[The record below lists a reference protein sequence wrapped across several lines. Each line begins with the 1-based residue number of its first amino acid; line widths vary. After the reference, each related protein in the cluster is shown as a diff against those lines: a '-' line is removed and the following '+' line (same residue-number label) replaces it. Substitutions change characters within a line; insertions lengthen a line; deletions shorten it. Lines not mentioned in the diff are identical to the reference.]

1 MYNRRLLLLRIS
13 TFCVLNIEHSF
24 AQAPFIEWQNTIGGS
39 NSEFL
44 YSVHQTTDG
53 GYILGGNSNSGIS
66 GDKIETGSGGQDCW
80 VIKLNE
86 IGEIE
91 WQNTLGGD
99 LTEYLYAIHPTS
111 DGGCILGGTSNSNI
125 FGDKTDPSKG
135 GLDYWIVKLNSSGSI
150 EWQNTIGGDSDDH
163 LISIQQTND
172 GGYIFGGYTLS
183 GNSGDKLEPSFGD
196 FDYWVVKTNATG
208 EIEWQNAIGGNN
220 ADMLYVIQQTT
231 DGGYIVGGYSNSG
244 ISGEKTEA
252 SLGQDYWVVRLNTI
266 GEIEWQNTIGGGSTD
281 FLYAI
286 QPTTDGGYILGGQSF
301 SNISGDKTETSLG
314 GNDYWIVKLNNTGTI
329 DWQNTIGGSG
339 LDNLFSIQQT
349 ADGGYILG
357 GHSDSGITGD
367 KTQASMGGYD
377 YWVIKLN
384 NSGYIEWQST
394 IGGSSN
400 DFLISIDQT
409 TDGGYVLGG
418 YSFSG
423 LSGDKTESSL
433 GSNDY
438 WVIKLD
444 DILMPIENLSFYG
457 YYNNLENV
465 LHWEISAEFSYDY
478 FEIQKS
484 LDGVNFY
491 KIGSTENSNYSP
503 TKENYMF
510 LDNDPLPDNNYYR
523 LRIVDFHGQ
532 FRYSNLIDVVVSEN
546 IADNLSLYPNP
557 TNNIITIEAYHDG
570 IKTFYLANAL
580 GETLQTIRT
589 EKNSISINLNT
600 ISSGVYF
607 IKMENSVNSQA
618 QMFVKK

>member
-44 YSVHQTTDG
+44 YSVQQTTDG

-80 VIKLNE
+80 VIKLND

-111 DGGCILGGTSNSNI
+111 DGGCILGGTSNSSI

-150 EWQNTIGGDSDDH
+150 EWQNTIGGDSDDN

-220 ADMLYVIQQTT
+220 ADMLYVIQQTP

-252 SLGQDYWVVRLNTI
+252 SLGQDYWVVRLNTL

-281 FLYAI
+281 FLFAI

-400 DFLISIDQT
+400 DYLNSIAQT
-409 TDGGYVLGG
+409 TDGGYILGG

-433 GSNDY
+433 GNNDY

-465 LHWEISAEFSYDY
+465 LYWEITAEFSYDY

-503 TKENYMF
+503 TEVNYMF
-510 LDNDPLPDNNYYR
+510 FDSDPLPDNNYYR
-523 LRIVDFHGQ
+523 LRMIDFDGQ

-546 IADNLSLYPNP
+546 VVDNLSLYPNP
-557 TNNIITIEAYHDG
+557 TNNIIAVETYRDG
-570 IKTFYLANAL
+570 VKTFYLTNAL

-589 EKNSISINLNT
+589 EENSITINLNT

-607 IKMENSVNSQA
+607 IKLESGVNSQT